1 MRRLRFDRDTIKKCV
16 NLVRWHDLRPDDS
29 DEAVR
34 KAVSEIGTG
43 AFPDLFILK
52 RADILS
58 QSTYKRAEKLA
69 EIDMFERRYNE
80 IISRHDPLSIGDLEI
95 SGKDIMELG
104 VNKGPV
110 IGRIL
115 SGLLSMAIKDPSVNT
130 HDKLLD
136 LASAMIESGM

>member
-1 MRRLRFDRDTIKKCV
+1 
-16 NLVRWHDLRPDDS
+16 
-29 DEAVR
+29 
-34 KAVSEIGTG
+34 
-43 AFPDLFILK
+43 
-52 RADILS
+52 
-58 QSTYKRAEKLA
+58 
-69 EIDMFERRYNE
+69 
-80 IISRHDPLSIGDLEI
+80 
-95 SGKDIMELG
+95 MELG